1 MHAGRATGQEIQEGL
16 ADKPNYS
23 SVRTILRVLERKGY
37 VRHIEEGLRYVYEP
51 TVPREAASRSALQ
64 RIIRTFF
71 DGSAKEAVAALLDP
85 AAFHLSE
92 KELNDLARIID
103 RGEKGKEIAMLESY
117 LISVAIEI
125 QRPAGGGGAFACACC
140 AGGTPRCVT
149 WFALWRSRARLWCRC
164 WRSGLR
170 SGAS

>member
-1 MHAGRATGQEIQEGL
+1 MRTPKKTTDPDLSRRERQIMDVLFARGRATGQEIQEGL
-16 ADKPNYS
+16 TDQPNYS

-37 VRHIEEGLRYVYEP
+37 VRHLEEGLRYVYEP

-92 KELNDLARIID
+92 KELKELARIID
-103 RGEKGKEIAMLESY
+103 SAKTERAKKE
-117 LISVAIEI
+117 
-125 QRPAGGGGAFACACC
+125 RK
-140 AGGTPRCVT
+140 
-149 WFALWRSRARLWCRC
+149 
-164 WRSGLR
+164 
-170 SGAS
+170 